1 MVQFRTS
8 DSNRGV
14 NTEAEIEVSWYR
26 VAARYLLYFISL
38 VGFWS
43 GALVCNLLALCFLP
57 WHGEASVRSAA
68 RIWLHRLLVFARRS
82 MGTIHAIRFDLKGTE
97 ILSELRSTVVVANHQ
112 SLLDAVYL
120 LSLVPDALCIFK
132 KSIQRNIALGPMAW
146 LCGFIANDAGPDLVR
161 EAVAALS
168 EGCNVIVFPEGT
180 RSQGRLNPF
189 KSGFALI
196 ACRARCP
203 IQTVH
208 LSTDPALL
216 PKGASLMDLPHRQP
230 LVCIHPGRRF
240 SPTPGLR
247 TTDLVREVEAYFQD

>member
-1 MVQFRTS
+1 M
-8 DSNRGV
+8 
-14 NTEAEIEVSWYR
+14 NTEAEIEVPRYR
-26 VAARYLLYFISL
+26 VTVRYLLYAISL

-43 GALVCNLLALCFLP
+43 GAFVCNLLALFFLP
-57 WHGEASVRSAA
+57 WRGDAGLRRRA
-68 RIWLHRLLVFARRS
+68 RTWLHRLVILARR
-82 MGTIHAIRFDLKGTE
+82 GIGAIHAVRFDLKGTE

-120 LSLVPDALCIFK
+120 LSLVPDSVCIFK
-132 KSIQRNIALGPMAW
+132 KSLQRNIALGPMAS

-180 RSQGRLNPF
+180 RGQGRLNPF
-189 KSGFALI
+189 KPGFALI
-196 ACRARCP
+196 AGRARCP

-216 PKGASLMDLPHRQP
+216 PKGASLMDLPRRQP
-230 LVCIHPGRRF
+230 LVCIRPGRRF
-240 SPTPGLR
+240 LPTPGLR